1 MNFSANTVYADVLRE
16 SPSAAQ
22 VVTLLENLALEGRIM
37 GAKVPCRRQS
47 SRASA
52 DHSYFLATAAHD
64 FNQRKAGDLM
74 KGMSGCAP
82 TDFYGRSH
90 CDRSMRYVCR
100 GSRRG
105 AHHALSLCARMLIS
119 PPVFLNWW
127 PHLESCFTC
136 VWPVVFQHNAVFLVL
151 LFIKHWAVNF
161 FSISFFVICHCTI
174 FVCKDKIK

>member
-1 MNFSANTVYADVLRE
+1 VNFSANAVYADVLRE

-90 CDRSMRYVCR
+90 RDRSMRCVISVCLLR
-100 GSRRG
+100 LTARRTPRALTVRENANFPSSVFKLVAPLG
-105 AHHALSLCARMLIS
+105 ELLHLCVASCISTQCCFFCAHQALGCKFLQHIFLCDLSLYHFCLQR
-119 PPVFLNWW
+119 
-127 PHLESCFTC
+127 
-136 VWPVVFQHNAVFLVL
+136 
-151 LFIKHWAVNF
+151 
-161 FSISFFVICHCTI
+161 
-174 FVCKDKIK
+174 